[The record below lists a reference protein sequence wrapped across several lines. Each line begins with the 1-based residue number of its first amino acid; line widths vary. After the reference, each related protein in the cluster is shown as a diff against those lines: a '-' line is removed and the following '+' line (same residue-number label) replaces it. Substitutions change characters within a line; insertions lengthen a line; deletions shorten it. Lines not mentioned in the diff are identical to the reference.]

1 MAATFDSFLADAL
14 CLPVEQRSRLASVL
28 IESLDA
34 DDDSGL
40 SPAWKAEVTRRARE
54 LDEGGVKPVSFEEFR
69 HHVEECVS

>member
-28 IESLDA
+28 IESLDS

-40 SPAWKAEVTRRARE
+40 STAWKAEVTRRARE
-54 LDEGGVKPVSFEEFR
+54 LDNGSVKPMSFEEFR
-69 HHVEECVS
+69 HHVEDLVS